1 MVTQILH
8 AFVVLFTG
16 LSRSG
21 ALRVMKVMEL
31 AGFIGIEIILFVCSN
46 QSDTLTS
53 QSYNTLGAVAVAILF
68 LIIIVSGIRSIYT
81 GLLLKKEYSYKEK
94 ADKRHTR
101 QAEVIR
107 RDEWYGSD

>member
-1 MVTQILH
+1 M
-8 AFVVLFTG
+8 
-16 LSRSG
+16 
-21 ALRVMKVMEL
+21 
-31 AGFIGIEIILFVCSN
+31 
-46 QSDTLTS
+46 
-53 QSYNTLGAVAVAILF
+53 AVAILF

-107 RDEWYGSD
+107 RDEWYGSDEEMEVVVGTERDA